1 MRPRR
6 PPWMRRAMR
15 ARFPGAGAVR
25 AAASG
30 WTVQPWRLRVVP
42 LGLDPP
48 AAAPGLSALRVAF
61 VADLHLRHPDRGV
74 APRVERALRAIRP
87 DLVLVG
93 GDTHDRPRWTAA
105 AVEHLARY
113 RAPLGT
119 LVVPGNHEHR
129 GGVDV
134 AAFGRA
140 LAERGV
146 RLLLN
151 ETVEIPLA
159 GGALRVVG
167 VDDPATRHHDL
178 DRALA
183 GVPADGYRLLLAHS
197 GVILPEAEARG
208 IPLVLSGHTHGG
220 QVGLPWIGPPWLPR
234 RAGPLVRGLGR
245 ANGTT
250 LFVTSGAGTSIL
262 PVRWDCPPEVV
273 SLSWRAPGPRGA

>member
-1 MRPRR
+1 
-6 PPWMRRAMR
+6 MRRAMR
-15 ARFPGAGAVR
+15 ARFPGAGALR

-30 WTVQPWRLRVVP
+30 WTVQPWRLRIEPVALEP
-42 LGLDPP
+42 SE
-48 AAAPGLSALRVAF
+48 AAPGLASLRVAF

-74 APRVERALRAIRP
+74 APRIERALRAIRP

-113 RAPLGT
+113 RAPLGVM
-119 LVVPGNHEHR
+119 VVPGNHEHR
-129 GGVDV
+129 GGVDLV
-134 AAFGRA
+134 AFGRL

-151 ETVEIPLA
+151 ETVDVPIA
-159 GGALRVVG
+159 GGPLRVVG

-183 GVPADGYRLLLAHS
+183 GAASGGYRVLLAHS
-197 GVILPEAEARG
+197 GAILPEAEARG

-220 QVGLPWIGPPWLPR
+220 QVRLPWIGPPWLPR
-234 RAGPLVRGLGR
+234 RAGPLVRGLR
-245 ANGTT
+245 SRNGTT
-250 LFVTSGAGTSIL
+250 LLVTSGAGTSIL
-262 PVRWDCPPEVV
+262 PVRWDCPPEVIA
-273 SLSWRAPGPRGA
+273 LSWSRPGGAPRPRG